1 MLFVWDFGLLYFVKV
16 GVIVQLV
23 LDIYNIWILI
33 KRLNNDKNKIILV
46 ILNFF
51 KNVGLYFDFD

>member
-1 MLFVWDFGLLYFVKV
+1 MLFVQDFGLLYFVKV

-23 LDIYNIWILI
+23 LDIYNVWILI
-33 KRLNNDKNKIILV
+33 KRLNNDKNKIMLG

-51 KNVGLYFDFD
+51 KNVGLYFDFN